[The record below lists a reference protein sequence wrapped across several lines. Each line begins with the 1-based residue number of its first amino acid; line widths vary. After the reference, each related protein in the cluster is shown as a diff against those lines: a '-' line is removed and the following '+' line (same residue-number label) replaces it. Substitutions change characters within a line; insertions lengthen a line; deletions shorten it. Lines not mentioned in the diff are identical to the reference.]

1 MDFNVNRAQ
10 QIKVKGVNMYYVEHV
25 VDGINKVQG
34 PFETVD
40 AAEKWAEENS
50 LTFWE
55 YRIVS

>member
-1 MDFNVNRAQ
+1 
-10 QIKVKGVNMYYVEHV
+10 MYYVEYV
-25 VDGINKVQG
+25 LDGINKLQG

-40 AAEKWAEENS
+40 EAEKWAEENS